1 MHHQQSA
8 LAVARWLAARPEVA
22 RVLHPALETDPGHA
36 IWKRDFSGASGLFSI
51 VLKPMPDAAAHAF
64 LNALTLYGI
73 GASWGGFE
81 SLAIPFDCAAFRTA
95 TKWNPG
101 GPASVSTSG
110 SGDLTADLE
119 RGFAAMRHAV
129 DAAA

>member
-1 MHHQQSA
+1 M
-8 LAVARWLAARPEVA
+8 P
-22 RVLHPALETDPGHA
+22 
-36 IWKRDFSGASGLFSI
+36 
-51 VLKPMPDAAAHAF
+51 KPTPDAAAHAL

-81 SLAIPFDCAAFRTA
+81 SLAIPFDCAVSRPRRNGIRAARAVRFRI
-95 TKWNPG
+95 G
-101 GPASVSTSG
+101 LEDV
-110 SGDLTADLE
+110 GDLTADLE